1 MVTKTNIL
9 KHELIG
15 LDVEVVDANNKSQ
28 IGLKGKVVDETRNT
42 LIIKSQKGEKKIL
55 KKEMKSIIPLFIE
68 KSSVKVMHHSNE
80 KVSLINRP
88 AKYGLTILLT
98 FYMIRFFIA
107 RNIKIDYIK

>member
-55 KKEMKSIIPLFIE
+55 KKDLKIQISVSGEKIIITGKKLVGRPEDRI
-68 KSSVKVMHHSNE
+68 KKWQIKKV
-80 KVSLINRP
+80 
-88 AKYGLTILLT
+88 
-98 FYMIRFFIA
+98 
-107 RNIKIDYIK
+107 

>member
-55 KKEMKSIIPLFIE
+55 KKDLKIQISVSGEKIIITGKKL
-68 KSSVKVMHHSNE
+68 VG
-80 KVSLINRP
+80 RP
-88 AKYGLTILLT
+88 ED
-98 FYMIRFFIA
+98 R
-107 RNIKIDYIK
+107 IKK

>member
-1 MVTKTNIL
+1 MVTKSNIL

-55 KKEMKSIIPLFIE
+55 KKDLKIQISVSGEKIIITGKKL
-68 KSSVKVMHHSNE
+68 VG
-80 KVSLINRP
+80 RP
-88 AKYGLTILLT
+88 ED
-98 FYMIRFFIA
+98 R
-107 RNIKIDYIK
+107 IKK